1 MECMKA
7 PKIAIVLGSKSDL
20 PYLADVAPLL
30 ERFGVGHRVL
40 VASAHRQPA
49 KVAAFARGAE
59 QEGYEVVVACA
70 GFAAHLPGVIA
81 ALTTLPVIGVPLD
94 TSPLR
99 GQDALLSIVQM
110 PGGIPVA
117 AVTIGK
123 AGVRNAVVLAAE
135 ILALKYPS
143 VKARLVAYRKE
154 LARG

>member
-1 MECMKA
+1 VKT

-20 PYLADVAPLL
+20 PFLADVERLL
-30 ERFGVGHRVL
+30 GRFGIGHQVV

-59 QEGYEVVVACA
+59 KAGYEVLVACA
-70 GFAAHLPGVIA
+70 GYAAHLPGVIA

-99 GQDALLSIVQM
+99 GEDALLSIVQM

-123 AGVRNAVVLAAE
+123 AGVKNAAVFAAE
-135 ILALKYPS
+135 ILALKYPA
-143 VKARLVAYRKE
+143 VKTALLAYRKE